1 MKKLITCTAVV
12 AGVVGLVA
20 YMDKNGLPVLGNLT
34 MKIPFFPDVDAPFDW
49 MMKGIHFLETK
60 GIEI

>member
-1 MKKLITCTAVV
+1 MKKFLICTTCV

-34 MKIPFFPDVDAPFDW
+34 MNLPFKSPVDPYNL
-49 MMKGIHFLETK
+49 MMKGIHFLESK
-60 GIEI
+60 GIEGI